1 MEKLGSRIIIGAEN
15 SRGDQCSNLK
25 QYQYLSPTQ
34 ETGEILESERGTKDI
49 LNMSKKTNMF
59 SPSIKGTRL
68 YDAKTGTSRNV

>member
-25 QYQYLSPTQ
+25 RYQYLSPTQ

-49 LNMSKKTNMF
+49 LNM
-59 SPSIKGTRL
+59 
-68 YDAKTGTSRNV
+68 